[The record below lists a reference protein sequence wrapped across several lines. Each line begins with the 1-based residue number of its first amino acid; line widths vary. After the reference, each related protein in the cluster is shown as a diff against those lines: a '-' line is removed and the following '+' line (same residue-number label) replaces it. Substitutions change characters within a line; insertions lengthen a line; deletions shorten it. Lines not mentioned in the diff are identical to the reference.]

1 MSATTTPETP
11 ENAEARDLV
20 ERALRLP
27 PVVREQI
34 AHQLLD
40 SVYPPED
47 PEEVKKAWR
56 AELQKRFDEIKNGTV
71 KTYSI
76 EETMA
81 YLRQSLAERRAR

>member
-1 MSATTTPETP
+1 MSATTTPGSD
-11 ENAEARDLV
+11 EARELID
-20 ERALRLP
+20 RALKLP
-27 PVVREQI
+27 PADRERI
-34 AHQLLD
+34 AHELLD

-56 AELQKRFDEIKNGTV
+56 AELQRRVDAIQNGTM

-81 YLRQSLAERRAR
+81 YLRQECAERTGQ

>member
-1 MSATTTPETP
+1 MSASTTPETP
-11 ENAEARDLV
+11 EAQEARELV
-20 ERALRLP
+20 ERAMKLSAP
-27 PVVREQI
+27 IREKI
-34 AHQLLD
+34 ANELLD

-56 AELQKRFDEIKNGTV
+56 AELQRRVDAIQNGTM

-81 YLRQSLAERRAR
+81 YLRQALAERNGQ